1 MPEPFRTDDELV
13 SAVLDGE
20 ATPDERARVAADPV
34 LSARLA
40 EFATVAEA
48 VGAPVAPAPAEAR
61 DTVIAAAVAEARRPD
76 PVVVP
81 LRPRRPTGSFLAAAA
96 AVLAVLL
103 VAGLFAGRLGGGDD
117 QGAES
122 ADSAD
127 SGSDGTEESGGA
139 EAADD
144 ATAEAETADTAA
156 DAFSDAATVELGAV
170 EDEAAL
176 RAALVA
182 AGALSG
188 LDSATTR
195 STLPAPTAPADQGD
209 QEAVTGDSDG
219 CQVRLEE
226 SDPALDGLLVEG
238 AAVYAGTDAVVYVF
252 ATVDGDTRV
261 VVVSRADCTTL
272 VAFPF

>member
-1 MPEPFRTDDELV
+1 MPEPFRPDDELV

-20 ATPDERARVAADPV
+20 ATADERARVEADPV

-40 EFATVAEA
+40 EFAAVADA
-48 VGAPVAPAPAEAR
+48 VGAPVAPSPGETR
-61 DTVIAAAVAEARRPD
+61 DTAIAAAVAEAGRPD

-81 LRPRRPTGSFLAAAA
+81 LRPRRSTGSFLAVAA

-122 ADSAD
+122 ADLAD
-127 SGSDGTEESGGA
+127 RGDDGAEESGGA
-139 EAADD
+139 AAADE
-144 ATAEAETADTAA
+144 ATAEAETDDTAV
-156 DAFSDAATVELGAV
+156 DAFSDAPTVELGEV
-170 EDEAAL
+170 GDEAAL

-182 AGALSG
+182 TGALSG

-195 STLPAPTAPADQGD
+195 STLPEPAAPADQ
-209 QEAVTGDSDG
+209 EAVAGDSED

-226 SDPALDGLLVEG
+226 SDPALDGLLLEG
-238 AAVYAGTDAVVYVF
+238 TAVYAGTDAVVYVF

-261 VVVSRADCTTL
+261 VVVSAADCADL
-272 VAFPF
+272 VSFPF

>member
-20 ATPDERARVAADPV
+20 ATPAERARVAADPV

-40 EFATVAEA
+40 EFAAVADA
-48 VGAPVAPAPAEAR
+48 VRAPVAPSAPAAR
-61 DTVIAAAVAEARRPD
+61 DTAIAAAVAEARRPD

-81 LRPRRPTGSFLAAAA
+81 LRPRRSTGSFLAVAAA
-96 AVLAVLL
+96 ILAVLL
-103 VAGLFAGRLGGGDD
+103 VAGFFAGRLDRGDD
-117 QGAES
+117 TS
-122 ADSAD
+122 AQTAD
-127 SGSDGTEESGGA
+127 LADRGDDGSEDSGGA
-139 EAADD
+139 ESSEE
-144 ATAEAETADTAA
+144 ATAEAETDGTAA
-156 DAFSDAATVELGAV
+156 DAFSEAATVELGAV

-182 AGALSG
+182 TGALSG

-195 STLPAPTAPADQGD
+195 STLPAPTTPAD
-209 QEAVTGDSDG
+209 QEAVAGDSEA

-226 SDPALDGLLVEG
+226 SDPALDGLLLEG
-238 AAVYAGTDAVVYVF
+238 TAVYADTDAVVYVF

-261 VVVSRADCTTL
+261 VVVSAADCADL
-272 VAFPF
+272 VSFPF